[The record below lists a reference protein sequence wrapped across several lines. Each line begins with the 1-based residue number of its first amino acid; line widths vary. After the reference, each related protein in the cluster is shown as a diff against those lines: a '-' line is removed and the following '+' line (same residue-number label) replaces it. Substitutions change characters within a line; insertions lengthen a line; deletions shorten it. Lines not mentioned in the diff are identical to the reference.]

1 MATRSAFHPRR
12 LRGFTLIELMI
23 TVVVA
28 AILAAVALPVYNIQ
42 IRKSRRTEARTA
54 LLDMAARA
62 ERMYSTT
69 NSYLDAA
76 NALTPFDL
84 GLASVATA
92 TWPMTLGSGYYSFNA
107 TVTTA
112 TTFSF
117 VATPAGTQ
125 QKDTD
130 CASFT
135 VTNTGLQSSLN
146 SSSADSTAICW
157 K

>member
-1 MATRSAFHPRR
+1 LHPRR
-12 LRGFTLIELMI
+12 RNGFTLIELMI
-23 TVVVA
+23 TVAIVT
-28 AILAAVALPVYNIQ
+28 ILASVALPGFMSS

-54 LLDMAARA
+54 LLDLAARA
-62 ERMYSTT
+62 ERFYSTT

-76 NALTPFDL
+76 NSLTPFDL
-84 GLASVATA
+84 GLASAATA
-92 TWPMTLGSGYYSFNA
+92 TWPLPLGSGYYSFNA

-112 TTFSF
+112 TTFTF
-117 VATPAGTQ
+117 VATPASTQ

-146 SSSADSTAICW
+146 SSNANSTATCW

>member
-1 MATRSAFHPRR
+1 MGTRSKLHFRR
-12 LRGFTLIELMI
+12 GKGFTLIELMI
-23 TVVVA
+23 TVAIVT
-28 AILAAVALPVYNIQ
+28 ILASVALPGFMSS

-54 LLDMAARA
+54 LLDLAARA
-62 ERMYSTT
+62 ERFYSTT

-76 NALTPFDL
+76 NSLTPFDL
-84 GLASVATA
+84 GLASATTA
-92 TWPMTLGSGYYSFNA
+92 TWPVTLGSGYYSFNA
-107 TVTTA
+107 TVTTPTA
-112 TTFSF
+112 FTF
-117 VATPAGTQ
+117 VATAVDTQ

-146 SSSADSTAICW
+146 SSNANSTATCW

>member
-1 MATRSAFHPRR
+1 MTTRSELHPGRR
-12 LRGFTLIELMI
+12 KGFTLIELMI
-23 TVVVA
+23 TI
-28 AILAAVALPVYNIQ
+28 AIVSLLASVALPSFLSS

-54 LLDMAARA
+54 LLDLPARA

-92 TWPMTLGSGYYSFNA
+92 TWPVTLGSGYYSFSA
-107 TVTTA
+107 PVTTA

-117 VATPAGTQ
+117 VATPAGAQ
-125 QKDTD
+125 AKDTD